1 MGELTRCHTARK
13 LLDKFALAAPVAQVT
28 EHDDKHCGDA
38 IPGNDSPRI
47 AGLNVADDPMPGKY
61 DPQHDQGGNNQASF
75 VK

>member
-1 MGELTRCHTARK
+1 MDALV
-13 LLDKFALAAPVAQVT
+13 KFVLAAPAAQVT

-75 VK
+75 LR